1 MSEEERDYFRG
12 EEIGDAL
19 TQFKDSLIS
28 GRKRYFD
35 VTQFEAIVEHLMDE
49 GDLNSSEVAAMQGLQ
64 IHPDAVSLKLKYGQV
79 LLSKGRYEQAMKYLD
94 LAEQVEENNPDVHLI
109 KGSAWLI
116 LGEDRAA
123 ERSFGK
129 AVKTA
134 GSEEDDI
141 LYHIGAAYVQAGEVK
156 KAVSFFEKAL
166 QKNPK
171 NETALYEL
179 GFFSDMRG
187 DFRKSIEYY
196 NRYLDIDPFNYSTWF
211 NLGITYNKAGRYEKA
226 VEAYEYA
233 LILNDE
239 FHQALFNIGNA
250 NANNGDF
257 QKAIKNYFEFLES
270 EPDNDDAYCYIGECY
285 LNLQDYHKAEVY
297 YQKAIRIDKENDS
310 AWFGAG
316 LILWVE
322 KKYAESVVFISKAV
336 KIDPDNPEYWL
347 TLAKVYNDDNRPKEA
362 EKALKKAAKIEPE
375 NSEIWLTAAEV
386 YLKFGE
392 LHNALTIMETA
403 VKKNDDVQLKY
414 RLVGLLL
421 ESKREKE
428 ALKWLQ
434 ESLEQDFDQVSLLY
448 DTYPKALKNK
458 QLTKIV
464 DSFRKAQNSG

>member
-1 MSEEERDYFRG
+1 MSEEERDYFS
-12 EEIGDAL
+12 EEDISDAL
-19 TQFKDSLIS
+19 TLFKDSLIS
-28 GRKRYFD
+28 GRKQYFD
-35 VTQFEAIVEHLMDE
+35 VSQFEAIVEYLMDE
-49 GDLNSSEVAAMQGLQ
+49 GDINTSEIAAKQGLQ

-94 LAEQVEENNPDVHLI
+94 MAERVEENNPDVHLI

-123 ERSFGK
+123 EKSFGK

-166 QKNPK
+166 QINPE

-187 DFRKSIEYY
+187 DFNKSIEYY
-196 NRYLDIDPFNYSTWF
+196 NRYLDINPFNYSTWF
-211 NLGITYNKAGRYEKA
+211 NLGITYNKAGRYKKA
-226 VEAYEYA
+226 IEAYEFA
-233 LILNDE
+233 LVLNDD

-250 NANNGDF
+250 NANAGNYRE
-257 QKAIKNYFEFLES
+257 AIKNYFDFLEL
-270 EPDNDDAYCYIGECY
+270 EPDHDDAYCYIGECY
-285 LNLQDYHKAEVY
+285 LNLQDYPKSERY
-297 YQKAIRIDKENDS
+297 YQEAIKLNKENDS

-316 LILWVE
+316 LIMWVE
-322 KKYAESVVFISKAV
+322 KKYAESAVFINKAIKV
-336 KIDPDNPEYWL
+336 DNANPEYWL

-362 EKALKKAAKIEPE
+362 EKALKKAAKLEPE
-375 NSEIWLTAAEV
+375 NSEIWLTAAEI

-392 LHNALTIMETA
+392 LDNALTIMETA

-428 ALKWLQ
+428 AYQWLK
-434 ESLEQDFDQVSLLY
+434 ESLQQDSEKINFLFDA
-448 DTYPKALKNK
+448 YPKAEKNR
-458 QLTKIV
+458 QLTQIV
-464 DSFRKAQNSG
+464 AKYRNGNRK